1 MKKFFVLA
9 AAAAMALA
17 CSKDTP
23 TVDGSGTGAG
33 NENDN
38 TQTSKVEGVV
48 FNELC
53 GNRVEYAG
61 FEAANKFIELY
72 NASEAE
78 ANLAGWTIRKY
89 APDAET
95 VQGEYDVV
103 WTGPETMKLAAGAYL
118 VLEADTDD
126 PAKGFN
132 AGLSAK
138 KGVKFEL
145 VDATGKVVDKFVRGE
160 DTTPFNEIAL
170 EGPKEHKTESFSR
183 IDLTTEW
190 AYALPTPGAAN
201 GEKTTEIEHE

>member
-9 AAAAMALA
+9 AAAAMTIVA
-17 CSKDTP
+17 CNKQNP
-23 TVDGSGTGAG
+23 TVDGSGNGNK
-33 NENDN
+33 NEN
-38 TQTSKVEGVV
+38 TPATKVEGVV

-53 GNRVEYAG
+53 GNRVEYSG

-72 NASEAE
+72 NASETE
-78 ANLAGWTIRKY
+78 ANLTGWTIRKY

-95 VQGEYDVV
+95 VAGEYDLV
-103 WTGPETMKLAAGAYL
+103 WTGPEGKKLAAGAYL
-118 VLEADTDD
+118 VLEADTND
-126 PAKGFN
+126 PEKGFD

-160 DTTPFNEIAL
+160 DTTPFEEIPL
-170 EGPKEHKTESFSR
+170 EGTKEHKTESFSR

-201 GEKTTEIEHE
+201 GEKTAEIEHE